1 MRACRTAGPATCN
14 VPTTSTT
21 TTTWTEP
28 ASSTTSTSH
37 PPPAVRADGVFVIV
51 MENHDWAE
59 IAGNPAAPYI
69 NDVLL
74 PMASHAE
81 QYFNPP
87 GVHPS
92 EPNYLWLEAGTGFG
106 ISDDAAPATNH
117 LGTTRHLVTLLDAAG
132 VSWRAY
138 EEGIAGDGCPVADA
152 GEYHVA
158 HDPFVFFDDVSGST
172 PYCVAHVRPY
182 AELRGDLV
190 ADRAARYD
198 FITPD
203 VCHDMHD
210 ACGATDAVAAGD
222 AWLSGAV
229 PAILQSPAYLRGGVL
244 FIVWDE
250 GVGDDGPIGLI
261 VVSPYAKGAGYANT
275 IRYTHSS
282 TLRTI
287 EAIFGL
293 TPPLGDT
300 ATAADL
306 ADLFAVAPWN

>member
-1 MRACRTAGPATCN
+1 MEEKWRSAKLPGPFFKEFAKLIAAITLLQGATLQVLNDLLSNVAGFSRLASFISKEKI
-14 VPTTSTT
+14 V
-21 TTTWTEP
+21 ELL
-28 ASSTTSTSH
+28 SST
-37 PPPAVRADGVFVIV
+37 
-51 MENHDWAE
+51 
-59 IAGNPAAPYI
+59 
-69 NDVLL
+69 L
-74 PMASHAE
+74 
-81 QYFNPP
+81 
-87 GVHPS
+87 
-92 EPNYLWLEAGTGFG
+92 
-106 ISDDAAPATNH
+106 
-117 LGTTRHLVTLLDAAG
+117 
-132 VSWRAY
+132 
-138 EEGIAGDGCPVADA
+138 
-152 GEYHVA
+152 
-158 HDPFVFFDDVSGST
+158 FFDDVSGST